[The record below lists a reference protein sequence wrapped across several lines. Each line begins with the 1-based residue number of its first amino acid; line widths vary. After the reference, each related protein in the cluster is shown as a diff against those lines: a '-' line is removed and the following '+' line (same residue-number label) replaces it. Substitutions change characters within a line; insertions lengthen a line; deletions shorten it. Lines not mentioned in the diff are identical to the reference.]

1 MFSKVLIANRG
12 EIAGRIGKTL
22 RRMGIASVAVY
33 SDADRFTR
41 PVRDADEAVRVGSAP
56 AAESYLDIDAIVAAC
71 LQTGAQA
78 VHPGYGFL
86 SENRQFA
93 ERLATHGISFI
104 GPRPEHLEAFG
115 LKHKARELAQQSHVP
130 LLPGSGLLETI
141 DEAMAEAHRIGFP
154 LMLKST
160 AGGGGIGMQLCHD
173 AETLRD
179 RFAAVQRTARASFGF
194 HAAWRLDDNG
204 RQIDSPAGTRFLIST
219 YPEPVRAWIVKN
231 GGLKSRTIYLTGNGL
246 AAMDRQ
252 ICMEPINRDV
262 VATNY
267 PQPRR
272 SKYASVW

>member
-1 MFSKVLIANRG
+1 MEFTALERSGARVIIDGPCDSACTLI
-12 EIAGRIGKTL
+12 L
-22 RRMGIASVAVY
+22 GII
-33 SDADRFTR
+33 
-41 PVRDADEAVRVGSAP
+41 PSA
-56 AAESYLDIDAIVAAC
+56 
-71 LQTGAQA
+71 
-78 VHPGYGFL
+78 
-86 SENRQFA
+86 
-93 ERLATHGISFI
+93 RLC
-104 GPRPEHLEAFG
+104 
-115 LKHKARELAQQSHVP
+115 V
-130 LLPGSGLLETI
+130 
-141 DEAMAEAHRIGFP
+141 
-154 LMLKST
+154 
-160 AGGGGIGMQLCHD
+160 
-173 AETLRD
+173 
-179 RFAAVQRTARASFGF
+179 TARASFGF

>member
-1 MFSKVLIANRG
+1 MRSGAVVIGALIVALATSSAMATVRISSDPG
-12 EIAGRIGKTL
+12 GQIGRYL
-22 RRMGIASVAVY
+22 DSYAAL
-33 SDADRFTR
+33 
-41 PVRDADEAVRVGSAP
+41 RDAGERVVIDGPCLSA
-56 AAESYLDIDAIVAAC
+56 C
-71 LQTGAQA
+71 
-78 VHPGYGFL
+78 
-86 SENRQFA
+86 
-93 ERLATHGISFI
+93 
-104 GPRPEHLEAFG
+104 
-115 LKHKARELAQQSHVP
+115 
-130 LLPGSGLLETI
+130 
-141 DEAMAEAHRIGFP
+141 
-154 LMLKST
+154 
-160 AGGGGIGMQLCHD
+160 
-173 AETLRD
+173 TLVLGVIPRD
-179 RFAAVQRTARASFGF
+179 RICVTARARLGF